1 MINIGIDA
9 KQFAKAQKL
18 LEKFPQQ
25 VNIAAAVSIN
35 RTITTVKKETSVSI
49 RKNYVIKAGDIKKS
63 MTHKRADR
71 NTLHGLIETVGSTL
85 PLTKFRISRAGQ
97 GTNFSKINSALG
109 ATRFYNK
116 KEKEKSKRSPGPIKV
131 QVLKRRPMAPLRAGA
146 LFIPRGRHSGLVR
159 RIHNRSRYPLT
170 IPSGPSVPQMFGA
183 ERTLEQLEPIAQKTL
198 DERFQ
203 HEIEQRMERW
213 GVK

>member
-97 GTNFSKINSALG
+97 GTNFNKIGNVADSMSSG
-109 ATRFYNK
+109 SRRRK
-116 KEKEKSKRSPGPIKV
+116 KRNPIKV

>member
-9 KQFAKAQKL
+9 KQFANAQKL
-18 LEKFPQQ
+18 LEKFPEQ

-35 RTITTVKKETSVSI
+35 RTLTTVKKETSVAI
-49 RKNYVIKAGDIKKS
+49 RKNYVIKAGDIKSS

-71 NTLHGLIETVGSTL
+71 RTLRGLINTVGRPL
-85 PLTKFRISRAGQ
+85 PLTKFRVSRAGQ
-97 GTNFSKINSALG
+97 GTNFNKIGNVVDNMSSDN
-109 ATRFYNK
+109 RRRK
-116 KEKEKSKRSPGPIKV
+116 KRNPIKV

-159 RIHNRSRYPLT
+159 RIHNRGRYPLT
-170 IPSGPSVPQMFGA
+170 IPSGPSIPQMFGA
-183 ERTLEQLEPIAQKTL
+183 ERTLEQLEPLAQKIL

-203 HEIEQRMERW
+203 HEIEHRIRIR
-213 GVK
+213 GL